1 MNPRNMM
8 SSADRKCY
16 VLYESKS
23 IKFETSNRAEY
34 LGTASLAEDS
44 AKAERSVGRGL
55 SFAPSSAWP
64 VLLAHPSPQHL
75 QSCAIQQALLIQ
87 ESPVRALG
95 KVSLIYLK
103 GYRFKGILVCNRL
116 SMSFPASGPSCI
128 LQSYLFT
135 YTPSLAPCSQA
146 SAGQDPKSNHCQA
159 FPAGQQTWKK
169 KHLPYMLS
177 RLLLFWR
184 ISCELVSAPHL
195 ALHQSI
201 FWDEIRVTMRVL
213 EMDHNCLTSAYN
225 TASRSPREQVFPDIR
240 TSHPQRQ
247 RLVQLIGRGGSRF
260 GTERAEG

>member
-1 MNPRNMM
+1 MLCIMWVKVYQIRNKQQGRVPMHGFTCRGQCQGWEECRQRSFLCSLICLACLVG
-8 SSADRKCY
+8 SSIPITFAVVCH
-16 VLYESKS
+16 
-23 IKFETSNRAEY
+23 
-34 LGTASLAEDS
+34 TASSSYPREPSKGTGESLSDIL
-44 AKAERSVGRGL
+44 ERRQ
-55 SFAPSSAWP
+55 W
-64 VLLAHPSPQHL
+64 
-75 QSCAIQQALLIQ
+75 
-87 ESPVRALG
+87 
-95 KVSLIYLK
+95 
-103 GYRFKGILVCNRL
+103 FKGILVCNRL

-159 FPAGQQTWKK
+159 FPAWQQTWKK

-247 RLVQLIGRGGSRF
+247 RLVQLIRRGGSGF